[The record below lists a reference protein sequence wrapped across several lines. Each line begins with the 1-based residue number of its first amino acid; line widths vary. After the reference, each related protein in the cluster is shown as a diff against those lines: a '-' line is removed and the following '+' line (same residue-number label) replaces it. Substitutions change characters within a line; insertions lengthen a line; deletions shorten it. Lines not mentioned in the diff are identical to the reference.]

1 MRLTSIPEVQNRDF
15 RIDLLR
21 VAGSFAV
28 VVLHV
33 SARVVITSPD
43 VHSSAWWIG
52 NLFDSLS
59 RWSVPLFVMVSGALL
74 LSRNVEEDIFSF
86 YRRRATKLLPP
97 LVFWTAFYLL
107 IQHIGGHT
115 LTPTAVVKSI
125 IMGSPFSH
133 LWYLY
138 MISGLYLITPFLRHI
153 VTASS
158 TRELLI
164 FITGTFTIAAIESSY
179 SSFWGCL
186 STTFL
191 SSFLPYVAYF
201 VTGYYLY
208 NLSDRTSRI
217 NDLLI
222 AVFAGFL
229 LASGTGGLFILMGP
243 KSWDVMYSYLNP
255 IVIVMSL
262 CVFRFGL
269 NSQFLSSTT
278 TKLLGPIAPITLGI
292 YVIHPFF
299 LIALGRFGLTPF
311 LHHPIIGIPL
321 ISLTVFI
328 LSATSSRLLAAIP
341 FLRAMVK
348 G

>member
-1 MRLTSIPEVQNRDF
+1 MRLTSVPEVQNRDF

-43 VHSSAWWIG
+43 VHSSAWWVG
-52 NLFDSLS
+52 NLFDSLN

-74 LSRNVEEDIFSF
+74 LSRNAEVDIFSF

-97 LVFWTAFYLL
+97 LIFWTGFYLL
-107 IQHIGGHT
+107 IQYLSGHT
-115 LTPTAVVKSI
+115 LTPNAVVKSI
-125 IMGSPFSH
+125 ITGSPFSH

-158 TRELLI
+158 TRELRI
-164 FITGTFTIAAIESSY
+164 FIVGTFTIAAIESGY
-179 SSFWGCL
+179 SSFWGGL

-191 SSFLPYVAYF
+191 SSFLPYIAYF

-208 NLSDRTSRI
+208 TLSDRTSRI
-217 NDLLI
+217 NDLLV
-222 AVFAGFL
+222 AVIGGFL
-229 LASGTGGLFILMGP
+229 LASGTGGLFTLLGP

-262 CVFRFGL
+262 CVFRIGL
-269 NSQFLSSTT
+269 NSQMLSSTMP
-278 TKLLGPIAPITLGI
+278 KFLGRVAPITLGI

-311 LHHPIIGIPL
+311 FHHPIIGIPL

-328 LSATSSRLLAAIP
+328 LSAISSRILATIP
-341 FLRAMVK
+341 FLRATVK